1 MQEPHCLAPL
11 SAGRPEFSTDLEKS
25 TWGWW
30 RHTTTSRVSF
40 NPRVGWAAHFCRS
53 NRMKISRPHEA
64 NMDLRFCGRKNL
76 WFKNKQSRPAVHK
89 ASRLLPLPALPLSS
103 AWAHWW
109 MKVRVGKWGGRNKGS
124 QWTFCVKGGLRLWQI
139 QFCYFSQRP
148 AGSLIHLPLWCG
160 GLPDTFT
167 NKTPWNYRMVFSVQ
181 VRSQEKLLKT
191 LRAWGLEIPDR
202 GREQGTGWARTQKW
216 ENVKRKSMR
225 CHEIVP
231 PIQL

>member
-30 RHTTTSRVSF
+30 RHTTTSRASF

-53 NRMKISRPHEA
+53 NRMKISRPHE
-64 NMDLRFCGRKNL
+64 DLRFCGRKNL
-76 WFKNKQSRPAVHK
+76 WFKNKQSCHAVHK

-103 AWAHWW
+103 VWAHWW

-124 QWTFCVKGGLRLWQI
+124 EWTFYVKGELWLWQI
-139 QFCYFSQRP
+139 QFCYFSQRL
-148 AGSLIHLPLWCG
+148 AGSLIHLPLWWG
-160 GLPDTFT
+160 GGYLNKFT
-167 NKTPWNYRMVFSVQ
+167 NKPPWNYRMVFYVWA
-181 VRSQEKLLKT
+181 RPQEKLLKT

-202 GREQGTGWARTQKW
+202 GRGQGTGWASTPKNWRMWRESQW
-216 ENVKRKSMR
+216 AVMR
-225 CHEIVP
+225 LSS